1 MKEEKKWK
9 YDFYS
14 QRNSVFEKQ
23 EEIIHTGGE
32 GLGLMIGAGI
42 LGVLAIGGMIYFFV
56 SGKK

>member
-23 EEIIHTGGE
+23 EEIGNE
-32 GLGLMIGAGI
+32 KWEREEVYRAEKNKRNSRLEDRQAQQ
-42 LGVLAIGGMIYFFV
+42 F
-56 SGKK
+56 KR